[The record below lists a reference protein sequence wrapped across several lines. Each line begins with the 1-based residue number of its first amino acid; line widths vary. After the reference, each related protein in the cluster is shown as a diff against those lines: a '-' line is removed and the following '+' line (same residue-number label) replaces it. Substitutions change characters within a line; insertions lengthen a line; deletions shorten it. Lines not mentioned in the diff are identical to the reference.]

1 MENSM
6 VSQFIQ
12 ARVPD
17 PPGMKPAMREARDRP
32 DAIAAGAS
40 SPAWDLN
47 GRAGRR
53 RAKPGVTWK
62 GVAKI
67 RWVQEFRDDIRR
79 FERYQR
85 GASALVLVGMH
96 QGLWA
101 MLQYRIAHAIYR
113 SSMPGIVKQPLLVLA
128 VVWQKL
134 VEVTTG
140 ISIKYRTRIGTGF
153 YIGHFGN
160 IFLGP
165 DVVIGPMCNISQG
178 VTIGVSGR
186 GERRGYPTLGERV
199 YVGANAIIAGKLTIG
214 DGAVIGANSLV
225 TQDVPPNAVV
235 VGSPLKIISYK
246 GSAAYLDPEAGTGS

>member
-1 MENSM
+1 
-6 VSQFIQ
+6 
-12 ARVPD
+12 
-17 PPGMKPAMREARDRP
+17 
-32 DAIAAGAS
+32 
-40 SPAWDLN
+40 
-47 GRAGRR
+47 
-53 RAKPGVTWK
+53 
-62 GVAKI
+62 
-67 RWVQEFRDDIRR
+67 
-79 FERYQR
+79 
-85 GASALVLVGMH
+85 MH

-101 MLQYRIAHAIYR
+101 LLQYRVAHAIYR
-113 SSMPGIVKQPLLVLA
+113 SALPAVVKQPLLVLA
-128 VVWQKL
+128 VAWQKA

-153 YIGHFGN
+153 YIGHFGS
-160 IFLGP
+160 IFVGP

-199 YVGANAIIAGKLTIG
+199 YVGANAIIAGRVTIG

-246 GSAAYLDPEAGTGS
+246 GSAAYLDPEAETGA